1 MAWAPA
7 KTFCGNSARKQ
18 KSRVCALRLS
28 LTPPLRFCLLGR
40 HLRQLHPHGRVG
52 EEFMFKAVLVEKDA
66 QSYRAGIQSLDE
78 AQLPAGDVTVR
89 VEYSTL
95 NYKDALAITG
105 KGPVVR
111 QFPMV
116 PGIDFA
122 GSVESSSNSSY
133 KVGDKVLLN
142 GWGVGENHW
151 GGLAQIARVKG
162 DWLIPLPSAFT
173 ARQAMAIG
181 TAGYTAMLCV
191 IALQRHGI
199 TPGSGEILVTGAAGG
214 VGSVA
219 VAVLSKLGFRVAAVT
234 GRPAEAEFLRQLGAA
249 EVLERAQFAAPGKP
263 LAKERW
269 AGAIDVVGSHTLAN
283 VCASLR
289 YGGVVA
295 ACGLAGGMDFP
306 ATVAPFILRGITL
319 SGVDS
324 VMRPRNDRMEAWR
337 RLTQDLD
344 IKKLDLLTEEIA
356 LSQAPERAALLLQ
369 GQIRGRIVVNTN
381 A

>member
-1 MAWAPA
+1 MINAILIE
-7 KTFCGNSARKQ
+7 RD
-18 KSRVCALRLS
+18 
-28 LTPPLRFCLLGR
+28 PP
-40 HLRQLHPHGRVG
+40 P
-52 EEFMFKAVLVEKDA
+52 
-66 QSYRAGIQSLDE
+66 YRASLKKIDE
-78 AQLPAGDVTVR
+78 SQLPAGDVTVR

-122 GSVESSSNSSY
+122 GTVEHSSNPSY
-133 KVGDKVLLN
+133 KSGDKVLLN
-142 GWGVGENHW
+142 GWGVGESHW
-151 GGLAQIARVKG
+151 GGLSQLARIKA
-162 DWLIPLPSAFT
+162 DWLIPLPAALT
-173 ARQAMAIG
+173 ARQAMAVG
-181 TAGYTAMLCV
+181 TAGYTAMLSV
-191 IALQRHGI
+191 MALERHGI
-199 TPGSGEILVTGAAGG
+199 RPGDGEILVTGAAGG

-219 VAVLSKLGFRVAAVT
+219 VALLSKLGFRVAAMT
-234 GRPAEAEFLRQLGAA
+234 GRPAESEFLKQLGAA
-249 EVLERAQFAAPGKP
+249 EILDRAPFAGAGKP

-319 SGVDS
+319 AGIDS
-324 VMRPRNDRMEAWR
+324 VMRPRPDRVEAWR
-337 RLTQDLD
+337 RLSKDLEV
-344 IKKLDLLTEEIA
+344 KKLELLADEISLAEA
-356 LSQAPERAALLLQ
+356 LERAGSLLE
-369 GQIRGRIVVNTN
+369 GRVRGRIIVDVTR
-381 A
+381 